1 MAERRQDGDG
11 RSSILGAA
19 ARAWPWLKLALGV
32 VLLVLLGWLVDWPGT
47 WRTLRHSDLSLVL
60 LSAAV
65 LVSALI
71 VSTLKW
77 ERLVRFACGRLG
89 FPALLRAYW
98 IGNFLSNY
106 LPSNIGGDVAR
117 VLVLRHAAGVV
128 PLAGSVLVERLTGVA
143 ALAVVSGACLLLRPV
158 EPWNLNLALWLLVG
172 AIAVGVVLALAAG
185 GHLLRGGKVL
195 LRRAPRLAGRIAA
208 KLTRFGEAVGAY
220 SSAPGELVV
229 AGLWS
234 ILFYGVLVLF
244 QFAVLHAVGSSITLV
259 DAALVAPLVPLV
271 SLLPITANGLGLTE
285 GAFVLFYSQ
294 MGVPAEQAFAAAI
307 LRRLV
312 TIAVS
317 VPGGLMW
324 LRNGDVAAA
333 AGESRS

>member
-19 ARAWPWLKLALGV
+19 ARAWPWLKLVLGV
-32 VLLVLLGWLVDWPGT
+32 ALLVLLGWLVDWPGT

-143 ALAVVSGACLLLRPV
+143 ALAV
-158 EPWNLNLALWLLVG
+158 
-172 AIAVGVVLALAAG
+172 
-185 GHLLRGGKVL
+185 
-195 LRRAPRLAGRIAA
+195 
-208 KLTRFGEAVGAY
+208 
-220 SSAPGELVV
+220 
-229 AGLWS
+229 
-234 ILFYGVLVLF
+234 
-244 QFAVLHAVGSSITLV
+244 
-259 DAALVAPLVPLV
+259 D
-271 SLLPITANGLGLTE
+271 
-285 GAFVLFYSQ
+285 
-294 MGVPAEQAFAAAI
+294 
-307 LRRLV
+307 LRRLPSASAGG
-312 TIAVS
+312 AVEPQSGALAVGWRDRWS
-317 VPGGLMW
+317 VSCWPLPPAAICCVAVKRCCGGRPGW
-324 LRNGDVAAA
+324 RAA
-333 AGESRS
+333 SPPS